1 MTPPYKTKSGLQ
13 IGSLYTPTPAPH
25 HDGDALR
32 LQQALLG
39 NGGGM
44 TATEEGIAIA
54 CVTLC
59 AVLLTGAVVVG
70 ALW

>member
-13 IGSLYTPTPAPH
+13 IGSLYTPSTTPH

-39 NGGGM
+39 CGGM
-44 TATEEGIAIA
+44 TATEEGIAIVCIA
-54 CVTLC
+54 LIAALLAVALVTG
-59 AVLLTGAVVVG
+59 VL
-70 ALW
+70 